1 MLSKGNQWKRKKER
15 KSKRNFKILFT
26 FANIPYIR
34 LDNNENVQFWENIS
48 WRHKTTCLASSFR
61 DRKEKE
67 QEIHV

>member
-1 MLSKGNQWKRKKER
+1 MIERVYVKQRKSVKEKER

-48 WRHKTTCLASSFR
+48 
-61 DRKEKE
+61 
-67 QEIHV
+67 